1 MSQPLRLMAVHAHPD
16 DEASKGA
23 ATTAKYRDQGVEVM
37 VVTCTGGELGD
48 VLNPQ
53 AQADVDALGLDAV
66 RRAEMAEAARILD
79 VQHRWLGFIDSGY
92 PEEGHEVAPESFAGR
107 PLDEVTQPLVALIR
121 EFRPHVVTTY
131 DETGGYPHPDHIRTH
146 EVTMAAID
154 AAANPR
160 RFPGGLIWDVPK
172 VYYNQQFTKRRVEAL
187 HLALIDA
194 DLESPYH
201 DWLERISEGPDMF
214 DKVTTRIHGAD
225 YFGIRDQALLAHR
238 TQIDPAGMWFAM
250 PRDIEK
256 QIWPTEEFQL
266 ARSIVPVEPLE
277 DDLFAGLRGE

>member
-1 MSQPLRLMAVHAHPD
+1 MPDTLRLMAVHAHPD
-16 DEASKGA
+16 DESSKGA
-23 ATTAKYRDQGVEVM
+23 ATTAKYRAEGVEVM
-37 VVTCTGGELGD
+37 VVSCTGGERGD
-48 VLNPQ
+48 VLNAQ
-53 AQADVDALGLDAV
+53 AQGDVDALGLDAV

-79 VQHRWLGFIDSGY
+79 VQHRWLGFTDSGY
-92 PEEGHEVAPESFAGR
+92 PEEGHQVAPDSFAGL
-107 PLDEVTQPLVALIR
+107 PLEHVTEPLVALIR

-146 EVTMAAID
+146 DVTMAAVD

-201 DWLERISEGPDMF
+201 DWLERIDENPDAF
-214 DKVTTRIHGAD
+214 ERVTTRIQSAD
-225 YFGIRDQALLAHR
+225 YFDTRDRALLAHR
-238 TQIDPAGMWFAM
+238 TQIDPEGLWFAV
-250 PRDIEK
+250 PREIEK
-256 QIWPTEEFQL
+256 QIWPTEDFEL
-266 ARSIVPVEPLE
+266 ARSIVPVEVPE
-277 DDLFAGLRGE
+277 DDLFAGLRG